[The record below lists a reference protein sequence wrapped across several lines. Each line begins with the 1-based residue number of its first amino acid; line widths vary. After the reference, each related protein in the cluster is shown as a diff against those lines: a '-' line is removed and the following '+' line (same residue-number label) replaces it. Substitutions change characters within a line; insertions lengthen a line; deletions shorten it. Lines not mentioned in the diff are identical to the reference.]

1 MGLSDKQDAVTS
13 MLGVYVEAYLAHGD
27 GYGDGDGDSDY
38 MSEAADSEYD
48 DGFYADG
55 FGGGR
60 GDADGVYSEQ
70 LLWLSGLAMSGPAFD
85 DLIRWSVR
93 DEFV

>member
-55 FGGGR
+55 FGGVAD
-60 GDADGVYSEQ
+60 DAVDTYVVGHCFAGVIADEHLDHNNS
-70 LLWLSGLAMSGPAFD
+70 
-85 DLIRWSVR
+85 LI
-93 DEFV
+93 